1 MAKVI
6 INNYKGGMG
15 KSLISHQL
23 ITGSEF
29 FGIEIDT
36 FGNLSDRLPE
46 QVQFIPV
53 DEDFEIPDE
62 MNIVVDMGGYKDHRE
77 DYLIEGST
85 LIVVPFVPTLESVM
99 STMSMLESIKHH
111 NTPFLFVANMVK
123 KGKKM
128 EALIEDALKNFRE
141 ILGNREIESIVIP
154 QSDALRTAINENVS
168 VIELANRPGIRGTAY
183 RPIAKKIQEL
193 IEIVE
198 SYA

>member
-15 KSLISHQL
+15 KSLIAHQL

-53 DEDFEIPDE
+53 DEDFEIPDG
-62 MNIVVDMGGYKDHRE
+62 MNIVLDMGGYKDHRE
-77 DYLIEGST
+77 DYLISGST
-85 LIVVPFVPTLESVM
+85 LVIVPFVPTLESVM

-123 KGKKM
+123 KGKKV
-128 EALIEDALKNFRE
+128 EALIEDALKNFQE
-141 ILGNREIESIVIP
+141 VLGNREIESITIP

-168 VIELANRPGIRGTAY
+168 VIELANRPGIMGTAY

-193 IEIVE
+193 INIVE